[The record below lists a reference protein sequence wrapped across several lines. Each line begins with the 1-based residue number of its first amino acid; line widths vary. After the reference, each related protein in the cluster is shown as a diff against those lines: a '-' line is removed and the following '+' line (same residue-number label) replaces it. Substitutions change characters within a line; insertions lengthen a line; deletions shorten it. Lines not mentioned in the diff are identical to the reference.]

1 MTVSAPARMTAA
13 EAVQLETIVVR
24 LRRQGRRL
32 TLPVLV
38 LLATA
43 WAAGFWVG
51 ALPETWMNVLVA
63 VAVTVVAVVLG
74 VGPILA
80 WLATRAT
87 ITTQRV
93 ILRRGFFVQQRSEIA
108 LGRVREVRTRRGL
121 VQRMFGSGDV
131 QLYVGAD
138 SPFVIPDVP
147 SPSVAVAALHELIE
161 ANYVAGAYPS
171 AAPSV
176 MTYAQSG
183 SQ

>member
-1 MTVSAPARMTAA
+1 MQV
-13 EAVQLETIVVR
+13 ETIVVR

-32 TLPVLV
+32 ALPVLV

-63 VAVTVVAVVLG
+63 VAVTLVAVVLG

-80 WLATRAT
+80 WLATRTT
-87 ITTQRV
+87 ITTQRI

-108 LGRVREVRTRRGL
+108 LARVREVRTRRGL
-121 VQRMFGSGDV
+121 VQRIFGSGDV

-138 SPFVIPDVP
+138 SPFVIRDVP
-147 SPSVAVAALHELIE
+147 SPAVAVAALHELIE

-171 AAPSV
+171 AAPAA
-176 MTYAQSG
+176 MTYERSG